1 MAGIA
6 NVIQISKQIAMCA
19 IHCFYSSSLSAS
31 PTPLLL
37 FSKDE
42 HVIISMCTCKLH
54 KNCEP
59 YMKKTGRD
67 NRSPTAIQPPE
78 THIWSCVRLNR
89 MCLFS
94 VDRVFGSYSNM
105 TVVFPVWCTSWWCFC
120 VGALNFAMRYD
131 WLYCEILPCAHNNWK
146 TIEDRILSIINFCA
160 LRSSSVFRN

>member
-1 MAGIA
+1 MVFTGYIG
-6 NVIQISKQIAMCA
+6 NGGYNKRDTNSKQIAMCA

-131 WLYCEILPCAHNNWK
+131 WLYCEILPYVHK
-146 TIEDRILSIINFCA
+146 TPEKLSSMKHYLLSI
-160 LRSSSVFRN
+160 SVL